1 MFSIYIFKRP
11 EDDPQF
17 HVVENG
23 PMKRRHDSSSD
34 HDKSQNLSYEKTD
47 LDLSNR
53 RYAKTMKKLPD
64 AIKHFTAKK
73 CSLSD
78 TDLTVNSEFSK
89 IDRNCKKLKLDVE
102 KANRSARE
110 ALDITCDNKYAD
122 DVIEN
127 TPKQISLGY
136 SGNVFSEKFKQ
147 IDFNKSFDLFDY
159 MSEGRPSSSDKDLET
174 PWSERSDSELSASED
189 GVEVKM
195 CKKVNDSEYA
205 SSVGSFVDLELDR
218 NEEQRITL
226 LLSYQMKL
234 EKMEIMLKNLLTE
247 FQFHIE
253 VSKIF
258 QFKSQVTTLP
268 GTDISNIP
276 KILGDIAC
284 YDSLSRNDSPTGSWN
299 IVMKREDDLTKLKL
313 KKQLLSMQKCIQ
325 EFMDQY
331 LKENYDRKLNFN
343 KGYTKKL
350 RINRKKR
357 DKQLDDCSDQC
368 DCCCHKNNDSGLT
381 TKSSLT
387 ENQTIS
393 SSIGNFSLDLS
404 TLSTFSESLDN
415 LSYSSF
421 SDNSFFST
429 MLQKSAMERIMF
441 YVQVHSIEMRNDLDD
456 AELSTKTS

>member
-1 MFSIYIFKRP
+1 MYQTPISSSKAEDIDVRMVYIKKLVYDSPRQLFGNKDSETSEVGLAFVILNCLEHVQCDALFLEVMVFTKHSGTYRIISRNPSSNYVRQNERSFFMKEGRNESKMAFSFRKMFSNISYFKRP

-73 CSLSD
+73 CSLKQ
-78 TDLTVNSEFSK
+78 TDQP
-89 IDRNCKKLKLDVE
+89 
-102 KANRSARE
+102 E

-136 SGNVFSEKFKQ
+136 SSVFSEKFKQ

-195 CKKVNDSEYA
+195 Y
-205 SSVGSFVDLELDR
+205 
-218 NEEQRITL
+218 
-226 LLSYQMKL
+226 
-234 EKMEIMLKNLLTE
+234 EIGKDGDHAENLLTE
-247 FQFHIE
+247 FQFHIGFP
-253 VSKIF
+253 KF
-258 QFKSQVTTLP
+258 
-268 GTDISNIP
+268 SNLNP
-276 KILGDIAC
+276 KI
-284 YDSLSRNDSPTGSWN
+284 TGQ
-299 IVMKREDDLTKLKL
+299 LKL
-313 KKQLLSMQKCIQ
+313 QQFQRQQL
-325 EFMDQY
+325 
-331 LKENYDRKLNFN
+331 
-343 KGYTKKL
+343 
-350 RINRKKR
+350 
-357 DKQLDDCSDQC
+357 
-368 DCCCHKNNDSGLT
+368 
-381 TKSSLT
+381 
-387 ENQTIS
+387 
-393 SSIGNFSLDLS
+393 
-404 TLSTFSESLDN
+404 
-415 LSYSSF
+415 
-421 SDNSFFST
+421 FST